1 MQDAVLFI
9 IIKMPK
15 AKERKKSNNL
25 ASEDNMQNTGYTR
38 CVVVGICTHTK
49 KRNEIQDRHV
59 SPQKPRTKTKD
70 RKKKNPLGILL
81 LRHCPPIN

>member
-49 KRNEIQDRHV
+49 KKE
-59 SPQKPRTKTKD
+59 
-70 RKKKNPLGILL
+70 
-81 LRHCPPIN
+81 